1 MAGSSRSICR
11 LAPPSTTLVQAFVP
25 AHTLTAIYSAPR
37 RLLSSTN
44 SPSTRP
50 IPPPTPFVPDL
61 STFFKLIGRD
71 VSQYASKFET
81 WEAFFTLPSRE
92 FLKLNIEPAAK
103 RKYLLEWR
111 ERFRQG
117 RWGIGGDFTQVD
129 RENECAYLRVVEAP
143 TKLPSPATSTIGAN
157 MKRIVVNVAPKTFLP
172 HVDPKTA
179 RTVQYVTLGNN
190 RIRGKNV
197 FSVAGYDGQLARL
210 MIQDGLWEVRKGR
223 KVDGGERRKA
233 EVRAKRR
240 SEERKKAEGAA

>member
-1 MAGSSRSICR
+1 VT
-11 LAPPSTTLVQAFVP
+11 PPSTTLVQAVVP
-25 AHTLTAIYSAPR
+25 AHTLTAIHSTPR
-37 RLLSSTN
+37 RLLSRTH
-44 SPSTRP
+44 SPSARP

-61 STFFKLIGRD
+61 SAFFKLIGRD
-71 VSQYASKFET
+71 VSQYASKFES
-81 WEAFFTLPSRE
+81 WDAFFTLPSRE

-129 RENECAYLRVVEAP
+129 RENECAYLRVMEAP

-172 HVDPKTA
+172 QVGPKTA
-179 RTVQYVTLGNN
+179 RMVQYVTLGNN

-240 SEERKKAEGAA
+240 SEERKKEGAA

>member
-1 MAGSSRSICR
+1 VLLARSHAALKRHLSGTPSS
-11 LAPPSTTLVQAFVP
+11 
-25 AHTLTAIYSAPR
+25 
-37 RLLSSTN
+37 
-44 SPSTRP
+44 STRP

-71 VSQYASKFET
+71 VAQYSSKFES

-92 FLKLNIEPAAK
+92 FLKLNIEPPAK

-117 RWGIGGDFTQVD
+117 RWGIGGDFAQVD
-129 RENECAYLRVVEAP
+129 RENECAYLRVMEAP
-143 TKLPSPATSTIGAN
+143 TKLPAPATSTIGAN
-157 MKRIVVNVAPKTFLP
+157 MKRIVVNVAPETFLP
-172 HVDPKTA
+172 QVDPKTS
-179 RTVQYVTLGNN
+179 RSVQHVTLGRN

-197 FSVAGYDGQLARL
+197 YPVGGYDGQLAKL

-240 SEERKKAEGAA
+240 SEERKKAEGAS

>member
-1 MAGSSRSICR
+1 
-11 LAPPSTTLVQAFVP
+11 
-25 AHTLTAIYSAPR
+25 
-37 RLLSSTN
+37 
-44 SPSTRP
+44 
-50 IPPPTPFVPDL
+50 
-61 STFFKLIGRD
+61 
-71 VSQYASKFET
+71 VSQFAPKFES

-129 RENECAYLRVVEAP
+129 LENECAYLRVVETP
-143 TKLPSPATSTIGAN
+143 TKLPAPATSTISAN
-157 MKRIVVNVAPKTFLP
+157 MKRIVVNVAPKTFQPQADL
-172 HVDPKTA
+172 KTA
-179 RTVQYVTLGNN
+179 RTVQYVTLGKN

-197 FSVAGYDGQLARL
+197 FSVAGYDGQLAKL
-210 MIQDGLWEVRKGR
+210 LIQDGLWEVRKGR

>member
-1 MAGSSRSICR
+1 MGTSSRSVYR
-11 LAPPSTTLVQAFVP
+11 LASPSTPLLQALLA
-25 AHTLTAIYSAPR
+25 AHACPLLTTAPR
-37 RLLSSTN
+37 SFLSSTR
-44 SPSTRP
+44 SPSARP
-50 IPPPTPFVPDL
+50 VPPPTPFVPDI
-61 STFFKLIGRD
+61 STFFKLIGRN
-71 VSQYASKFET
+71 VSQYASKFES

-129 RENECAYLRVVEAP
+129 RENECAYVRVMEAP

-157 MKRIVVNVAPKTFLP
+157 MKRIVVNVAPETFQP
-172 HVDPKTA
+172 RVDPTTA
-179 RTVQYVTLGNN
+179 RSVQYVTLGNN
-190 RIRGKNV
+190 RIRGKNIY
-197 FSVAGYDGQLARL
+197 SVAGYDGQLAKL
-210 MIQDGLWEVRKGR
+210 VIQDGLWEIRKGR